1 MLSIRLMSSTD
12 QVFIN
17 ECECK
22 HILKELRVRHELPAR
37 HAIHLPAARAIR
49 KIKPEPGSWFCSHPR
64 RLHRLGRRRT
74 ERKCKCAVCSIATGA
89 EFGIGGAHLT
99 FGWRLCALHCERA
112 AGREKLSGS
121 RAVLLLLQLGRRE
134 IDDRPSQCHYTLPP
148 SSTSSTSSGAPVCSP
163 SAAPTPSI
171 LDTLINTRRVELSRL
186 CLPECMYARSCLP
199 VTFYYIMCRTGTT
212 ILPAPGYVT
221 KEARLLSI

>member
-1 MLSIRLMSSTD
+1 M
-12 QVFIN
+12 QK
-17 ECECK
+17 CK
-22 HILKELRVRHELPAR
+22 RGVKEIRVRHELPARHAIHLPAR

-49 KIKPEPGSWFCSHPR
+49 KINLEPGSELCSHPR

-74 ERKCKCAVCSIATGA
+74 ERKCKCAVCSIATAA

-134 IDDRPSQCHYTLPP
+134 IDDRPSQCHYTLLP
-148 SSTSSTSSGAPVCSP
+148 SSTSSTSSGAPVPCAP

-171 LDTLINTRRVELSRL
+171 LDTLINTRRRVELSRL
-186 CLPECMYARSCLP
+186 CLPECTYARSCLP